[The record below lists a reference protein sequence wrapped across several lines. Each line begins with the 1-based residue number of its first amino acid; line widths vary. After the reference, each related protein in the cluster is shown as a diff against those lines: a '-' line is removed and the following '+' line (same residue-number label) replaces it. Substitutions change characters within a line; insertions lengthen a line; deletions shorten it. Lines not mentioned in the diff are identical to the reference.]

1 MKKIL
6 RILLVCI
13 IIGILLLT
21 FQNAEGTVRLSE
33 GLRLWLDRLGFHMSF
48 HTIRSNAH
56 FVLYFIFG
64 LILSMY
70 GLQAGWNRKKILLTG
85 IIFGMFDEGIKVF
98 LPTRE
103 FDILDLLRDWIGVGF
118 ALVIVIFLS
127 RNHNKDHNSKETD
140 VV

>member
-1 MKKIL
+1 
-6 RILLVCI
+6 
-13 IIGILLLT
+13 
-21 FQNAEGTVRLSE
+21 
-33 GLRLWLDRLGFHMSF
+33 MSF

-70 GLQAGWNRKKILLTG
+70 GLQVGWNRKIILLTG

-127 RNHNKDHNSKETD
+127 RNHNKDRNSKETD